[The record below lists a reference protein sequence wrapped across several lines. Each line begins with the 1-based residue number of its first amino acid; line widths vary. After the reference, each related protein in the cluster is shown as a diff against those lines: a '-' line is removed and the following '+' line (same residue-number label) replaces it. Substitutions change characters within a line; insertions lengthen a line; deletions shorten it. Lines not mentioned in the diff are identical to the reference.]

1 MIKYSQV
8 ADLPA
13 DHPLYKQFI
22 KEQEELDTCYVSCN
36 QEEDEQDEDCI
47 DYFNRYMKGDR

>member
-8 ADLPA
+8 IDLPA

-22 KEQEELDTCYVSCN
+22 KEQEEIDTAYSSCN
-36 QEEDEQDEDCI
+36 KEEEEQDEECI